1 MGSCPVS
8 DAFMSRPCF
17 FRLRFSRVCLLELY
31 TLPRI
36 RFWPRVSLW
45 QAAQAMEYE
54 ALFNTLHC
62 LPTTLAHET
71 LALHAMNAVMVKLR
85 QRAMTTS
92 HGLVPLA
99 SLASF
104 LLFACAF
111 PRSDA
116 VLVSLWLLPDI
127 SILGNTRPEL
137 SFLDNMPA
145 CALPRFMGSLLLCF
159 GSSP

>member
-1 MGSCPVS
+1 MFFQASFFSCVL
-8 DAFMSRPCF
+8 AG
-17 FRLRFSRVCLLELY
+17 
-31 TLPRI
+31 
-36 RFWPRVSLW
+36 
-45 QAAQAMEYE
+45 
-54 ALFNTLHC
+54 TLHASSYPLLATRVALAGRASHGVRGPLQHIALLA

-92 HGLVPLA
+92 HGLVSLA